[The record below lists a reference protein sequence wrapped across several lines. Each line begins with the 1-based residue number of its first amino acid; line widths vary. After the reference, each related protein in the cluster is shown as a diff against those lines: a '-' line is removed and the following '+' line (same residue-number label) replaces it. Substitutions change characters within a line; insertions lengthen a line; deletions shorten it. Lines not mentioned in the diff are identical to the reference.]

1 METAIHTLRRF
12 FLHLLRNIQYLDR
25 IHYLKIAFAVFG
37 MYIVWTTFK
46 FTVLEHQYY
55 RGLADKQQ
63 TITVKNPVSRG
74 TIYSN
79 NEPAGVFSTSTNL
92 PDLAVDPQ
100 APGDRKALIQFMT
113 DMVYFEYC
121 ARERSLTNTC
131 LDGVLS
137 YIREPRED
145 TQKYTTE

>member
-1 METAIHTLRRF
+1 
-12 FLHLLRNIQYLDR
+12 LDR

>member
-1 METAIHTLRRF
+1 METAIHILRRF
-12 FLHLLRNIQYLDR
+12 FQLTLGNVQYLER
-25 IHYLKIAFAVFG
+25 IHVLKIVFSVFG
-37 MYIVWTTFK
+37 LYIVWATFK
-46 FTVLEHQYY
+46 YTVLEHQYY
-55 RGLADKQQ
+55 RELADKQQ

-92 PDLAVDPQ
+92 PDVAVDPQ
-100 APGDRKALIQFMT
+100 AIGDRKALIQFMA

-121 ARERSLTNTC
+121 SRERSLTNTC

-145 TQKYTTE
+145 TQKYTSE